1 MTARI
6 QDEQFGILEA
16 RLNALN
22 DLFITSLN
30 QELSN
35 HSAVLETI
43 RVHLKSLAEIK
54 PGRGRK
60 ADRSSQ
66 IASFH
71 LQNLEVLNKHFTSV
85 SSESFLKRIID
96 EITND
101 IEQYL
106 ENSPEILSIPYPEG
120 SSKVLRVHFRKLV
133 QGYFF
138 PSYLAQIS
146 MMAKESQQELMESY
160 MALFEY
166 EYAFIQNSYKIPPE
180 GSSELEG
187 EHASKQPAM
196 PSGFFADQKKE
207 LEVLMQRSDM
217 LDSMK
222 FWRNMGGS
230 IDYNKSLESLQKIN
244 KSWQSTFFAF
254 FEDWRFRE
262 QLFAYIQSVHSAHL
276 QVESIYS
283 QRVKSSLLPEVQK
296 QREYTSEMLGRL
308 PDPDTSDMESV
319 RSFFVSE
326 LYKLKKG
333 KITEEQ
339 RANVLQAAE
348 DIPKLLL
355 KLENEVT
362 ERLDIFP
369 EKVGVV
375 NNPKYTGGVK
385 PSEIFYFSPAEYID
399 YECVRDIQPGLDLLR
414 GDLGNALQM
423 IISEFDEYDQIVDF
437 YLDST
442 ISLTEKPGTGESEVI
457 TFFRDGLK
465 RLLKITN
472 RISEL
477 LTGLQNDKLAEISDL
492 IRRFLDS
499 VAELDDNSNII
510 HIYALLLK
518 SKAIAESRSN
528 RKKLKDFT
536 GRVYTGGS
544 TLVKNNTRWLQSSYS
559 DLRRRLRLDSS
570 AEPISSEISNY
581 LTDIQ
586 HRIYKLP
593 LIYQHLF
600 ENIPIRELNL
610 FLSREDEINILN
622 DAYADWLKDN
632 FAASLVIG
640 ENGSGKSSLLYYYS
654 KTLKSNHQI
663 LSFQISRFY
672 FTEQDYYTLIG
683 EIFGQDNLTGDQ
695 SINEFITSFKERR
708 IVIIDGLER
717 LFIRKVN
724 GFACLQKLLSLI
736 VSTNH
741 QIFWICSVSKYASE
755 YLNKTMALSEHFD
768 YAIDIDSMNSKQIR
782 DIVLKRNRLSGYQ
795 LNYQMGNAE
804 DTGAKARKLNQNEL
818 EDKFFAELTQF
829 AGSNISLS
837 LNYWLQS
844 IHSIQDDQVEIGDF
858 NAPDFGFL
866 ENLSPEKAYT
876 LLIVVMHGKI
886 SVEHH
891 SLIFSQK
898 TDRSYKVLTM
908 LKEDSILVKQGE
920 FYLLNGILF
929 RHVVRVLK
937 NRNLIH

>member
-1 MTARI
+1 
-6 QDEQFGILEA
+6 
-16 RLNALN
+16 
-22 DLFITSLN
+22 
-30 QELSN
+30 
-35 HSAVLETI
+35 
-43 RVHLKSLAEIK
+43 
-54 PGRGRK
+54 
-60 ADRSSQ
+60 
-66 IASFH
+66 
-71 LQNLEVLNKHFTSV
+71 
-85 SSESFLKRIID
+85 
-96 EITND
+96 
-101 IEQYL
+101 
-106 ENSPEILSIPYPEG
+106 
-120 SSKVLRVHFRKLV
+120 
-133 QGYFF
+133 
-138 PSYLAQIS
+138 
-146 MMAKESQQELMESY
+146 
-160 MALFEY
+160 
-166 EYAFIQNSYKIPPE
+166 
-180 GSSELEG
+180 
-187 EHASKQPAM
+187 
-196 PSGFFADQKKE
+196 
-207 LEVLMQRSDM
+207 
-217 LDSMK
+217 
-222 FWRNMGGS
+222 
-230 IDYNKSLESLQKIN
+230 
-244 KSWQSTFFAF
+244 
-254 FEDWRFRE
+254 
-262 QLFAYIQSVHSAHL
+262 
-276 QVESIYS
+276 
-283 QRVKSSLLPEVQK
+283 
-296 QREYTSEMLGRL
+296 
-308 PDPDTSDMESV
+308 
-319 RSFFVSE
+319 
-326 LYKLKKG
+326 
-333 KITEEQ
+333 
-339 RANVLQAAE
+339 
-348 DIPKLLL
+348 
-355 KLENEVT
+355 
-362 ERLDIFP
+362 
-369 EKVGVV
+369 
-375 NNPKYTGGVK
+375 
-385 PSEIFYFSPAEYID
+385 
-399 YECVRDIQPGLDLLR
+399 
-414 GDLGNALQM
+414 
-423 IISEFDEYDQIVDF
+423 
-437 YLDST
+437 
-442 ISLTEKPGTGESEVI
+442 
-457 TFFRDGLK
+457 
-465 RLLKITN
+465 
-472 RISEL
+472 
-477 LTGLQNDKLAEISDL
+477 
-492 IRRFLDS
+492 
-499 VAELDDNSNII
+499 
-510 HIYALLLK
+510 
-518 SKAIAESRSN
+518 
-528 RKKLKDFT
+528 LKDFT